1 VVDGSRD
8 DTTMGSGA
16 DTALKFN
23 NSYLN
28 DSFTMHS
35 NMGGE

>member
-16 DTALKFN
+16 DTALKLNNGADTALKLN
-23 NSYLN
+23 NS
-28 DSFTMHS
+28 S
-35 NMGGE
+35 NI